1 MAVAVIMPRQGQ
13 SVESCLMTSWNKAVG
28 DQVNVGDVL
37 FSYETDKASFEEEAS
52 VSGTI
57 LAQFYQEGDD
67 VPCLNNVC
75 VIGNPGESFAE
86 FAPEGMAVSAPAVV
100 ESTPSA
106 SANAV
111 EVAQA
116 AVSTVVDN
124 NSSTNSVENNKI
136 SPRAR
141 ALAEKLNIDYKK
153 AVATG
158 PDGRVIERDIV
169 LLKEQG
175 VFATSAAVATGQAL
189 PASGSGLGGRATVA
203 DLGKATPSVV
213 APVASTVAAQAGQ
226 ASTTQAS
233 ASVAPGSLG
242 YRDEKIPNIRKMIAK
257 AMQNSLATTS
267 QVTLNSSFDATEIMA
282 LRAKLKKSNVEFN
295 VTLTDMILFAVS
307 RIVKKH
313 AALNAHF
320 LGDTMRFFDNVH
332 LGIAVDT
339 DRGLLVPTVFNT
351 DLKSLVQISE
361 EVKSV
366 AAMSKSGTISPD
378 VLTGASFTVTNL
390 GTFGIE
396 SFTPVI
402 NPPQTGI
409 LGVNTIVQRV
419 REKDG
424 VISTYPAMGLSLTFD
439 HGALDGAPA
448 ARFLQDLTKALENF
462 TVLLMQ

>member
-28 DQVNVGDVL
+28 DQVNVGEVL

-52 VSGTI
+52 VSGT
-57 LAQFYQEGDD
+57 LLVQFYGEGDD

-86 FAPEGMAVSAPAVV
+86 FAPEGVATSEANVSVPVV
-100 ESTPSA
+100 ETAVELAPVTVVSEATTSTP
-106 SANAV
+106 
-111 EVAQA
+111 
-116 AVSTVVDN
+116 T
-124 NSSTNSVENNKI
+124 TMIENNKI

-153 AVATG
+153 AIATG

-175 VFATSAAVATGQAL
+175 VFATSAAKATGQDL
-189 PASGSGLGGRATVA
+189 PTSGSGLGGRATIEDIGQTTLVPAVA
-203 DLGKATPSVV
+203 KATPATVSS
-213 APVASTVAAQAGQ
+213 APST
-226 ASTTQAS
+226 
-233 ASVAPGSLG
+233 LG
-242 YRDEKIPNIRKMIAK
+242 YRDDKIPNIRKMIAK

-267 QVTLNSSFDATEIMA
+267 QVTLNASFDATEIMA
-282 LRAKLKKSNVEFN
+282 LRAKLKKSNVDFN

-307 RIVKKH
+307 RTVKKH

-320 LGDTMRFFDNVH
+320 LGDTMRFFENVH
-332 LGIAVDT
+332 LGLAVDT
-339 DRGLLVPTVFNT
+339 DRGLLVPTIFNA
-351 DLKSLVQISE
+351 DVKSLVQLSE

-366 AAMSKSGTISPD
+366 AAMSKSGTINPD
-378 VLTGASFTVTNL
+378 LLTGASFTVSNL

-439 HGALDGAPA
+439 HGAIDGAPA

>member
-111 EVAQA
+111 EVAEV
-116 AVSTVVDN
+116 AVSTVVD
-124 NSSTNSVENNKI
+124 SDSITNTSIENNKI

-141 ALAEKLNIDYKK
+141 ALAQKLNIDYKK

-175 VFATSAAVATGQAL
+175 VFATSAAVATGQEL
-189 PASGSGLGGRATVA
+189 PTSGSGLGGRATIA

-213 APVASTVAAQAGQ
+213 SPVMSTVAVQSGQ
-226 ASTTQAS
+226 AS
-233 ASVAPGSLG
+233 APVTPGTLG

-282 LRAKLKKSNVEFN
+282 LRAKLKKSDVEFN

-339 DRGLLVPTVFNT
+339 DRGLLVPTVFNA
-351 DLKSLVQISE
+351 DIKSLVQISE